1 MKFKLELTINKSRA
15 DVWKMFDNPENM
27 KNWQTSLINIETM
40 SGITGQPGAIT
51 KLTYEE
57 GKRQFS
63 LIETVT
69 HREEPKRYDVVYENE
84 FTDNPVKNIF
94 VETDDNKTLWT
105 VEAEFKFKTISM
117 KLLGP
122 LLKKRLV
129 ARTQRDMDRFREF
142 AESLQEV

>member
-63 LIETVT
+63 LIERVT

-105 VEAEFKFKTISM
+105 VEAEFKFKTFSM

-129 ARTQRDMDRFREF
+129 LRTQRDMDRFGEF
-142 AESLQEV
+142 VESLQEV